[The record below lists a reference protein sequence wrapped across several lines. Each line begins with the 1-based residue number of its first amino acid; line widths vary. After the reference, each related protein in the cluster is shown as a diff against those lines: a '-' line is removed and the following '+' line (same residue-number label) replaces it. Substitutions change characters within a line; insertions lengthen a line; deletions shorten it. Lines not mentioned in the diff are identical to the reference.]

1 MRFDPG
7 AHFMLSSAVQT
18 FPDAAVVTDPECG
31 RSRLIFPVTGVLLA
45 SGADGHWVVSSS
57 CALWLAGGGRRHH
70 VRALGKVRMKSFEF
84 EAHGPLNLPERACM
98 LHVTP
103 LLREVMRSLT
113 HYGEQPSAS
122 RKIALL
128 KELLVEKIIDRP
140 DVPVELPQ
148 PRDRRLAAICAHI
161 QLHPDDATTLGQFA
175 AEIGCSERTLHRLFL
190 QETGISFTVWRHHA
204 KLRLALAWLEQGRS
218 ILDIALDLGYQNQ
231 GAFTAMFRK
240 YLGVAPSQY
249 ARPALEPLAV

>member
-1 MRFDPG
+1 MRSGPG
-7 AHFMLSSAVQT
+7 VHFILNSTVQS
-18 FPDAAVVTDPECG
+18 FPDGALVTAPNCG

-45 SGADGHWVVSSS
+45 SGEDGHWVVSSS
-57 CALWLAGGGRRHH
+57 RAFWLAGGGLRHH
-70 VRALGKVRMKSFEF
+70 IRALGTVRLKSFAF
-84 EAHGPLNLPERACM
+84 EADGPLNLPERSCV

-113 HYGEQPSAS
+113 RPEGQPQSS

-128 KELLVEKIIDRP
+128 KELLLEKIIDRP
-140 DVPVELPQ
+140 DMAVELPE

-161 QLHPDDATTLGQFA
+161 QLRPDDATTLGQFA
-175 AEIGCSERTLHRLFL
+175 ADMNCSERTLHRLFL
-190 QETGISFTVWRHHA
+190 QETGMSFTIWRHHA
-204 KLRLALAWLEQGRS
+204 KLRLALEWLEQGRS
-218 ILDIALDLGYQNQ
+218 ILDISLDLGYQNQ

-249 ARPALEPLAV
+249 VRPAPESVPA

>member
-7 AHFMLSSAVQT
+7 AHFTLTSAVQN
-18 FPDAAVVTDPECG
+18 FADGALVTDPNCD
-31 RSRLIFPVTGVLLA
+31 RSRLIFPATGVLLA
-45 SGADGHWVVSSS
+45 SGEDGHWVVSSS

-70 VRALGKVRMKSFEF
+70 IRALGSVRMKSFVF
-84 EAHGPLNLPERACM
+84 EAHDSLELPGRSCM

-103 LLREVMRSLT
+103 LLREVMRSLAR
-113 HYGEQPSAS
+113 YGEEPPAS
-122 RKIALL
+122 RKVALL
-128 KELLVEKIIDRP
+128 RELLLEKIIDRP
-140 DVPVELPQ
+140 SVPIELPE

-161 QLHPDDATTLGQFA
+161 QLHPDDATTLAQFA
-175 AEIGCSERTLHRLFL
+175 AEMGCSERTLHRLFL
-190 QETGISFTVWRHHA
+190 QETGLSFTIWRHHA
-204 KLRLALAWLEQGRS
+204 KLRLALEWLEQGRS

-249 ARPALEPLAV
+249 ARPALEPASG

>member
-1 MRFDPG
+1 
-7 AHFMLSSAVQT
+7 MLSSAVQT

-161 QLHPDDATTLGQFA
+161 QLHPDDATTLVQFA